1 MMFDD
6 GAYMDAYSRIKF
18 EGSAGQIDPDKKV
31 DFILDRPFGYVL
43 IGAGGIPVM
52 SGIINQL

>member
-6 GAYMDAYSRIKF
+6 GAYSRIKF
-18 EGSAGQIDPDKKV
+18 EGSAEQIDPDKKV

>member
-18 EGSAGQIDPDKKV
+18 EGSAEQIDPDKKV

>member
-18 EGSAGQIDPDKKV
+18 EGSAEQIDHGKKV

>member
-1 MMFDD
+1 MVHIWMH
-6 GAYMDAYSRIKF
+6 IQELKF
-18 EGSAGQIDPDKKV
+18 EGSAEQIDPDKKV